1 MRRVLYVIYACVVIG
16 TYTVVIYS
24 NDGTPRV
31 GGTGYRSGGGKI
43 YFGTIRSKRC
53 DHCSQ
58 NRAE

>member
-31 GGTGYRSGGGKI
+31 GGTGYRSGGGSWGGGGWGGGGGGGHK
-43 YFGTIRSKRC
+43 
-53 DHCSQ
+53 
-58 NRAE
+58 